1 LAGRVGLTETR
12 SARDCAAAPDTLEAP
27 KPGFTRRFSSAVSPT
42 RRSPRRRRFGISAS
56 SPTSTGLTDGSI
68 HGEHSQYRSAGRAG
82 GRIMYAP
89 PPAPE
94 AIPRPT
100 APSRRIVCQRRLQ
113 LCVSGVLAGF
123 PSATGS
129 RSRSVPANSAGPN
142 DSARFSAS
150 LPATCRSGPL
160 DSVSQVVDVFG
171 GCRQY
176 LLR

>member
-123 PSATGS
+123 RLRRARGHGPSRLTQRDQTTAHVFQQAFRRRADPVGWTQ
-129 RSRSVPANSAGPN
+129 
-142 DSARFSAS
+142 SARS
-150 LPATCRSGPL
+150 
-160 DSVSQVVDVFG
+160 
-171 GCRQY
+171 
-176 LLR
+176 